1 MKILLDRI
9 SAHVFLDIKVMGLF
23 VRMSMSVKAKT
34 SVIPTLDA
42 EIPTVVTHANALLA
56 MLVMD
61 IPVLIL
67 TSVLLAL
74 TTVPPMLNAK
84 TLKDHLNVNALKD
97 SPVTE
102 SLARMSMNVK
112 TKTFVT
118 RTPSVLI

>member
-1 MKILLDRI
+1 MD
-9 SAHVFLDIKVMGLF
+9 LF

-34 SVIPTLDA
+34 SVISTLDA
-42 EIPTVVTHANALLA
+42 EIPMVVTHANALLA

-97 SPVTE
+97 LPVTE
-102 SLARMSMNVK
+102 SRVRMSMNVK

-118 RTPSVLI
+118 RTPPVLI